1 MNDTA
6 DILGIARCLITQEA
20 KKNETSARKEQIQV
34 SYLIIHIPRLT
45 HLVMM
50 MINHLHCKQLL
61 FLLFLPEFT

>member
-6 DILGIARCLITQEA
+6 DILSIARCLITQEA

-45 HLVMM
+45 HLVDDDDKSPT
-50 MINHLHCKQLL
+50 L
-61 FLLFLPEFT
+61 